1 MGKPT
6 RIFTDVDYEKDGKQ
20 IGWLYLPHS
29 VTRSAYG
36 NIAIPV
42 AVIKNGE
49 GPSVLLMAGNH
60 GDEFEGQV
68 GLCKLI
74 RALEPKDIRGRV
86 IVTPGINLPSA
97 LASARVSPLDN
108 VNFNRA
114 FPGDPNGTP
123 TYAIAHYVDSVL
135 FPMARFFLDLH
146 SGGSSLD
153 YVPFVSMRT
162 SGDAALDARA
172 MAALKAFGAPVGMVW
187 AHTIDAG
194 FAQTAALRHGLVSLG
209 GEFGGGGSV
218 SLEGLRIVER
228 GIRRFLVHAGC
239 MPKESLPTVPPP
251 STRVVE
257 VRNRDYFVLAPDA
270 GLFEPLVALGD
281 TVEAGGACGQVHF
294 VDNPGR
300 EAVMAR
306 FCTSGTVIS
315 QRHFGR
321 VERGDCV
328 AHLATDWKGS
338 ETAPV
343 DD

>member
-1 MGKPT
+1 MSAST

-20 IGWLYLPHS
+20 VGWLYLPYS

-42 AVIKNGE
+42 AVIKNGA

-60 GDEFEGQV
+60 GDEYEGQV
-68 GLCKLI
+68 GLGKLI
-74 RALEPKDIRGRV
+74 RALEPKDVRGRV
-86 IVTPGINLPSA
+86 IAVPGINLPAA
-97 LASARVSPLDN
+97 LAGARVSPIDN

-123 TYAIAHYVDSVL
+123 TYAIAHYVDTVL
-135 FPMARFFLDLH
+135 FPMVSFFLDLH

-153 YVPFVSMRT
+153 YIPFVSMRT

-172 MAALKAFGAPVGMVW
+172 MAALKAFGAPIGMVW
-187 AHTIDAG
+187 AHTLDAG
-194 FAQTAALRHGLVSLG
+194 FAQTAALRRGLVSLG

-218 SLEGLRIVER
+218 ALDGLRIVER
-228 GIRRFLVHAGC
+228 GLRRFLVHAGC
-239 MPKESLPTVPPP
+239 MAPESLAPESLPA
-251 STRVVE
+251 TRVVE

-270 GLFEPLVALGD
+270 GLFEPFVELGE
-281 TVEAGGACGQVHF
+281 TVEAGRPCGQVHF

-300 EAVMAR
+300 EPVAVR
-306 FCTSGTVIS
+306 FRAAGTVIS
-315 QRHFGR
+315 KRHFGR

-328 AHLATDWKGS
+328 AHLATDWAGR
-338 ETAPV
+338 
-343 DD
+343 

>member
-1 MGKPT
+1 MDTRT

-20 IGWLYLPHS
+20 IGWLHLPYS

-42 AVIKNGE
+42 AVIKNGN

-60 GDEFEGQV
+60 GDEYEGQI

-86 IVTPGINLPSA
+86 IAVPGINLPAA
-97 LASARVSPLDN
+97 LAGARVSPIDN

-135 FPMARFFLDLH
+135 FPMVSFFLDLH

-153 YVPFVSMRT
+153 YIPFVSMRT

-218 SLEGLRIVER
+218 SVEGVRIVDR
-228 GIRRFLVHAGC
+228 GIRRFLAHAGC
-239 MPKESLPTVPPP
+239 MRTDALPTDALPA
-251 STRVVE
+251 TRVVE
-257 VRNRDYFVLAPDA
+257 VCNREYFVLAPDG
-270 GLFEPLVALGD
+270 GLFEPFVALGD
-281 TVEAGGACGQVHF
+281 AVEAGRACGQVHF

-300 EAVMAR
+300 EPVVAR
-306 FCTSGTVIS
+306 FRASGTVIS

-328 AHLATDWKGS
+328 AHLATEWKG
-338 ETAPV
+338 
-343 DD
+343 

>member
-1 MGKPT
+1 MSAST

-20 IGWLYLPHS
+20 IGWLHLPYS

-42 AVIKNGE
+42 AVIKNGT

-60 GDEFEGQV
+60 GDEYEGQV

-74 RALEPKDIRGRV
+74 RALEPKDVCGRV
-86 IVTPGINLPSA
+86 IAVPGINLPAA
-97 LASARVSPLDN
+97 LAGARVSPLDN

-135 FPMARFFLDLH
+135 FPMVSFFLDLH

-153 YVPFVSMRT
+153 YIPFVSMRT

-172 MAALKAFGAPVGMVW
+172 MAALKAFGAPVSMVW
-187 AHTIDAG
+187 GYTLDTG
-194 FAQTAALRHGLVSLG
+194 FAQTAGNRRGIVSLG

-218 SLEGLRIVER
+218 SLDGLRIVER
-228 GIRRFLVHAGC
+228 GLRRFLVHAGC
-239 MPKESLPTVPPP
+239 VAAASLSAEAPA
-251 STRVVE
+251 TRVVE
-257 VRNRDYFVLAPDA
+257 VPSRDYFTLAPDA
-270 GLFEPLVALGD
+270 GLFEPFVELGD
-281 TVEAGGACGQVHF
+281 VVEAGQPCGQVHF
-294 VDNPGR
+294 LDNPGR
-300 EAVMAR
+300 EPVLATFRV
-306 FCTSGTVIS
+306 SGTVIS
-315 QRHFGR
+315 KRHFGR

-328 AHLATDWKGS
+328 AHLATDWK
-338 ETAPV
+338 A
-343 DD
+343 

>member
-1 MGKPT
+1 MNKPT

-20 IGWLYLPHS
+20 IGWLYLPYS
-29 VTRSAYG
+29 TTRSAYG
-36 NIAIPV
+36 NIAIP
-42 AVIKNGE
+42 ATVIRNGD

-60 GDEFEGQV
+60 GDEFEGQI

-74 RALEPKDIRGRV
+74 RTLEPKDIRGRV
-86 IVTPGINLPSA
+86 IVVPGINLPAA
-97 LASARVSPLDN
+97 LASARVSPIDG

-135 FPMARFFLDLH
+135 FPMVEFFLDLH

-153 YVPFVSMRT
+153 YMPFVSMRT
-162 SGDAALDARA
+162 SGDGALDGRA
-172 MAALKAFGAPVGMVW
+172 MAALRAFGAPLGMVW

-218 SLEGLRIVER
+218 SREGLQIVER

-239 MPKESLPTVPPP
+239 MPAEALPTEVSRP
-251 STRVVE
+251 TRVVE

-270 GLFEPLVALGD
+270 GLFEPLVALGAN
-281 TVEAGGACGQVHF
+281 VEAGEVCGQVHF
-294 VDNPGR
+294 VDDPGR
-300 EAVMAR
+300 EPVVAR
-306 FCTSGTVIS
+306 FRASGTVVS
-315 QRHFGR
+315 QRHLGR

-328 AHLATDWKGS
+328 AHLATDWNG
-338 ETAPV
+338 
-343 DD
+343 

>member
-1 MGKPT
+1 MISGT

-20 IGWLYLPHS
+20 VGWLHLPFS

-42 AVIKNGE
+42 AVIKNGT

-60 GDEFEGQV
+60 GDEYEGQV

-74 RALEPKDIRGRV
+74 RSLEPADIRGRV
-86 IVTPGINLPSA
+86 IAVPGINLPAA
-97 LASARVSPLDN
+97 LGGTRVSPIDA

-135 FPMARFFLDLH
+135 FPMVGFFLDLH

-187 AHTIDAG
+187 AHTLDAG
-194 FAQTAALRHGLVSLG
+194 FAQTAALRRGLVSLG

-218 SLEGLRIVER
+218 SLAGLQIVER
-228 GIRRFLVHAGC
+228 GIRNFLVHAGC
-239 MPKESLPTVPPP
+239 MPAANPERHTP
-251 STRVVE
+251 SATRVVE
-257 VRNRDYFVLAPDA
+257 VQNRDYFVLAPDA
-270 GLFEPLVALGD
+270 GLFEPFAELGD
-281 TVEAGGACGQVHF
+281 VVDTGQPCGQVHF
-294 VDNPGR
+294 VDNPAR
-300 EAVMAR
+300 EPVLAR
-306 FCTSGTVIS
+306 FRAAGTVIS
-315 QRHFGR
+315 KRHFGR

-328 AHLATDWKGS
+328 AHLATDWRG
-338 ETAPV
+338 
-343 DD
+343 